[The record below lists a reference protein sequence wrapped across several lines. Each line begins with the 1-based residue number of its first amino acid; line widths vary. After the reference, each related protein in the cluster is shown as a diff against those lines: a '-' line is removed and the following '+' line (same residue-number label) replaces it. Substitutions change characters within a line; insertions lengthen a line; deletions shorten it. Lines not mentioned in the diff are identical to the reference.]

1 VKSAWA
7 DGLLMARRRNR
18 RRQNA
23 CVAKAFECGINFF
36 DTANAYNCGEG
47 EKAVGAALRS
57 YTRSD
62 YVLSTK
68 VFFPMGDGV
77 NDRRWLISHLQ
88 DKHLREENMSYCVL
102 IRHSPPCNSIC
113 TKYLHL
119 KAPSGNGT
127 VLYCSKPIADNI
139 PLTICLPARG
149 VCWHGLSVLY

>member
-1 VKSAWA
+1 MKYRKMGNTGLKVSEIRLGSWFTYGTAAEQKAA
-7 DGLLMARRRNR
+7 D
-18 RRQNA
+18 A

-77 NDRRWLISHLQ
+77 NDRRWLILHLQ
-88 DKHLREENMSYCVL
+88 DKTCGRRKCHIVFLYDIARPAIPFAANT
-102 IRHSPPCNSIC
+102 C
-113 TKYLHL
+113 T
-119 KAPSGNGT
+119 
-127 VLYCSKPIADNI
+127 
-139 PLTICLPARG
+139 
-149 VCWHGLSVLY
+149 